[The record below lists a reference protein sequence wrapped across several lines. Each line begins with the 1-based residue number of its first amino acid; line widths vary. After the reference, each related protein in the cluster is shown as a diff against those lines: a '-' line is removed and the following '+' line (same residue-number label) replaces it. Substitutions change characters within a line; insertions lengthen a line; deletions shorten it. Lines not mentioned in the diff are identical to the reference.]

1 MSSHYI
7 QGLDWNEKVIHQA
20 NKLLDKLYTL
30 KNDLKD
36 VDTSELSK
44 NDSMDIITSLCDDL
58 NTPAIITQLNK
69 LIKVSNHVDH
79 DRKTIKAQMNLISK
93 ALGILQDDS
102 YKQISNELEQ
112 KIKTLIEER
121 LQAKNNKDYELADK
135 IRSELLNLGI
145 EIKDTNVGTK
155 WNLKS

>member
-1 MSSHYI
+1 MS
-7 QGLDWNEKVIHQA
+7 K
-20 NKLLDKLYTL
+20 
-30 KNDLKD
+30 
-36 VDTSELSK
+36 
-44 NDSMDIITSLCDDL
+44 
-58 NTPAIITQLNK
+58 
-69 LIKVSNHVDH
+69 
-79 DRKTIKAQMNLISK
+79 
-93 ALGILQDDS
+93 ILQDDS

-135 IRSELLNLGI
+135 IRSELLDLGI